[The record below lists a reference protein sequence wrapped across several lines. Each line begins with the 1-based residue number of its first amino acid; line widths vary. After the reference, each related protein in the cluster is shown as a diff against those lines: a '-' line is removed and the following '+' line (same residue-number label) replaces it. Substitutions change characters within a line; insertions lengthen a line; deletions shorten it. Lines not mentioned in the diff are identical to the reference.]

1 MEIINKTQ
9 IGFFKKTNNLNK
21 FLSKYYQEKIYEQNH
36 QERRV
41 LTRFVK
47 IIRKQMEQ

>member
-21 FLSKYYQEKIYEQNH
+21 FLSKYYQEKIQKKYMS
-36 QERRV
+36 
-41 LTRFVK
+41 K
-47 IIRKQMEQ
+47 IIKKEGF